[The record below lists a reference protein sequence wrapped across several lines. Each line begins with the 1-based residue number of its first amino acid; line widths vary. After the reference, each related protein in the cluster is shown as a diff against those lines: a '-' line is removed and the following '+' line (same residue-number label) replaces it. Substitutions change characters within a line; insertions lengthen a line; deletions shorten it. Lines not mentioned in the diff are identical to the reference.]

1 MKSRPLA
8 GGFSFYQGGFLGS
21 NYIPP
26 SGWPILNCFGLWIRL
41 FLTLI
46 LVFATSCSVHKKM
59 TTISAASLMEDVAKA
74 ANKQSDLRVVREG
87 MPAYLLLMDGMVEGW
102 PDNERLLLAAA
113 QAYSSYAT
121 AFVGAD
127 DAVFRDA
134 LLLRAKTY
142 ALQALGQRGIS
153 APLTSPFDEFE
164 RHVGQTTR
172 SDVPYVFWSAS
183 CWGNWIGANANSIA
197 ALAELPRV
205 ETLIRRALT
214 LDETYYYGG
223 PHIFMG
229 VLYASRP
236 PVAGGN
242 LDLSKE
248 HFLKA
253 IEIGKGKFLMAQVYY
268 ADYYARKAF
277 DRELFVAT
285 LKKVVATSADTVPE
299 LTLLNTV
306 ARHKAEVLLAKTDEF
321 F

>member
-1 MKSRPLA
+1 MIFDLTRSQRLLTTQCSNA
-8 GGFSFYQGGFLGS
+8 GVWL
-21 NYIPP
+21 I
-26 SGWPILNCFGLWIRL
+26 ILCLSAVGAGCAVN
-41 FLTLI
+41 
-46 LVFATSCSVHKKM
+46 KKM
-59 TTISAASLMEDVAKA
+59 TVISAASLVEDVSKA
-74 ANKQSDLRVVREG
+74 ANKQSDVRVIREG

-127 DAVFRDA
+127 DAAFRDA

-142 ALQALGQRGIS
+142 SLQALEQRGIS
-153 APLTSPFDEFE
+153 APLTSPFGDYE
-164 RHVGQTTR
+164 RQVGQMTR

-183 CWGNWIGANANSIA
+183 CWGNWIGAHSNSIT

-205 ETLIRRALT
+205 EALMKRALT
-214 LDETYYYGG
+214 LDDSYYYGG

-229 VLYASRP
+229 ILYASRP
-236 PVAGGN
+236 QVAGGN
-242 LDLSKE
+242 LDLSKK

-253 IEIGKGKFLMAQVYY
+253 IEIGQGKFLMAHVYY

-277 DRELFVAT
+277 DRELFVST
-285 LKKVVATSADTVPE
+285 LKKVLDTPADIVPD

-306 ARHKAEVLLAKTDEF
+306 ARHKAEALLGKTDEYF
-321 F
+321 